1 MGEPT
6 ISSKIVVL
14 LFSDIVGSV
23 NLKTRLGDAG
33 AAKLVGR
40 HDAIFRETFR
50 AFPSATLLQDTGDG
64 FYARFE
70 TASDAVLFS
79 LRFQHAIGHEGWGE
93 APIRVRVGVHLG
105 EVTEMKLAD
114 SNERKLSGLA
124 VDLAARV
131 TSLGEGGQILLT
143 RSAFDSARQYVL
155 AHPRVGDVDPPDLR
169 WIAHGPYV
177 MKGSEE
183 PIEVFE
189 VGAAGLA
196 PLKAPGDSEKA
207 KRAIKPGDE
216 EVLGWRPASGLEV
229 PDRKGWVLKQKLGEG
244 GFGEVWLGEH
254 VKTREHRAFKFC
266 FDAERLRSFKRELTL
281 FRLLRSALGD
291 RDDIAHLYEVR
302 LDKPPYFLESEFSEW
317 GNFSDWAASQGG
329 IETRSLTERVQ
340 FVAHVARAV
349 AAAHSVGILHK
360 DIKPSNILVHP
371 GDKGQPRPRLTDFG
385 IGILTDVSLL
395 QGRNITVTGLT
406 EGMLQENAS
415 SRTGTRMYAPPESL
429 TGAVFTQQGDIYA
442 LGVLLYQCVVGDLSR
457 PLAQGWEAGVPD
469 PLLRED
475 IAACVAGDI
484 SKRLTSAATLADRL
498 ESLPQRRLAAARA
511 LRARAVKRGLVIA
524 AAALAIIAGV
534 AVIMTV
540 RERGLRLQAVEA
552 RKAEERERLRA
563 EQNLDAVQTLAHTF
577 LFDFD
582 DQIKDL
588 RGATPARRLIL
599 TEAEAYLARLQA
611 QARDDAG
618 YLRDLADAYDQVGQ
632 LNGGSL
638 SGSRLGDAE
647 VARES
652 FAKAREIREKLLER
666 FPSEA
671 RSHGD
676 MGKSLLREGGMLID
690 ARKYAEAKGVYE
702 RALAAFERAV
712 ELAPEAE
719 RVRFRDGRAETLGR
733 LGATARAL
741 AGEAKERQ
749 DWDGAEELLAD
760 AGKRYIDASEH
771 WRRRLERAEGAP
783 APGSS
788 NAPGASN
795 TPGTSS
801 ATGTPNASAVE
812 DQPLGVANAT
822 RMLRTLEDERAAVD
836 RERADIP
843 RRRALALLRQG
854 DIGAAKALL
863 DTALKGY
870 VEAKAASLRA
880 VEALEKLSAERPQS
894 GELRRSVAVAL
905 HNAGVADMTPAQ
917 TLDEFARTSGT
928 GVKPED
934 GRALHG
940 SALASYT
947 KALEIAE
954 ALFRADES
962 NQQAFQDVANYLN
975 KVGNELRDLDRLDE
989 AERVFDRSLAMRRQ
1003 DLKADPS
1010 SDTRFRLG
1018 VGLFKRGEIA
1028 DRRSEAAPVPDRVQ
1042 LLKDAEAMYAES
1054 RAVLREALGADDAPL
1069 VREAD
1074 AALVKVR
1081 ERLKSASGS

>member
-105 EVTEMKLAD
+105 EVTEMTLPD

-155 AHPRVGDVDPPDLR
+155 AHPRIDDVDPPDLR

-329 IETRSLTERVQ
+329 IETRALAERVQ

-395 QGRNITVTGLT
+395 QGRNITVTGMT

-429 TGAVFTQQGDIYA
+429 TGATFTQQGDIYA

-457 PLAQGWEAGVPD
+457 PLAQGWEAGVAD

-475 IAACVAGDI
+475 IAACVAGDV

-498 ESLPQRRLAAARA
+498 ESLPQRRAAAARA
-511 LRARAVKRGLVIA
+511 LRARAVKRGLVA
-524 AAALAIIAGV
+524 VAAALAIIAGV

-588 RGATPARRLIL
+588 RGATSARRLIL
-599 TEAEAYLARLQA
+599 TEAEAYLAKLQA

-638 SGSRLGDAE
+638 SGSRLGDAK

-690 ARKYAEAKGVYE
+690 DRKYADAKGVYE

-749 DWDGAEELLAD
+749 DWDSAEELLAE

-783 APGSS
+783 TP
-788 NAPGASN
+788 
-795 TPGTSS
+795 TPGT
-801 ATGTPNASAVE
+801 ATASRAEV
-812 DQPLGVANAT
+812 QAIGVANAA
-822 RMLRTLEDERAAVD
+822 RMLRTLEDDRASVD
-836 RERADIP
+836 REKADVP

-870 VEAKAASLRA
+870 AEAKTASLRA

-894 GELRRSVAVAL
+894 AELRRSVAVAL
-905 HNAGVADMTPAQ
+905 HNAGMADMTPAQ
-917 TLDEFARTSGT
+917 ALDEFARTSGT

-934 GRALHG
+934 GRAMHG
-940 SALASYT
+940 SALASYN

-962 NQQAFQDVANYLN
+962 NQQVFQDVANYLN

-989 AERVFDRSLAMRRQ
+989 AERIFDRSLAMRRQ

-1010 SDTRFRLG
+1010 SDTRVRLG
-1018 VGLFKRGEIA
+1018 IGLFKRGEIA

-1054 RAVLREALGADDAPL
+1054 RAVLREAYGADDAPL